1 MAQKDRADEQG
12 DSSSGEFVG
21 QYQRLMDE
29 VMPYLPV
36 AEQILY
42 HRLFRL
48 SHGRRSPYVQ
58 CRYEE
63 LAHYCG
69 LSLRTMQRALKGLKH
84 KQVVKTVWQ
93 SHGATTFT
101 VRLPWE
107 LPRKPVFLPRQ
118 SRMLAPSPARF
129 ALTTPPV
136 YDAFTPEDRELFLTC
151 KRSLN
156 PERLNTFTEEA
167 VEWLSEQANGD
178 PNAFSDELLRD
189 KVDELI
195 FHEVFGPERQKTYGG
210 LFSHLHLET
219 SPYAELC
226 TGVRVRKVAKAER
239 SALRES
245 LDFNAK

>member
-1 MAQKDRADEQG
+1 MEQNLRTEEVLAP
-12 DSSSGEFVG
+12 SWHEFIG
-21 QYQRLMDE
+21 HYQRLMDE

-36 AEQILY
+36 AEQVLY

-63 LAHYCG
+63 LARLCG
-69 LSLRTMQRALKGLKH
+69 LSLRTLQRALKGLKQ

-107 LPRKPVFLPRQ
+107 LVRKPAFLPRHE
-118 SRMLAPSPARF
+118 RLFTPTPARF
-129 ALTTPPV
+129 ALATPPV

-151 KRSLN
+151 KRTLS
-156 PERLNTFTEEA
+156 PERLNAFTEEA
-167 VEWLSEQANGD
+167 VEWLSAQAHGD
-178 PNAFSDELLRD
+178 PTAFSDELLRD

-195 FHEVFGPERQKTYGG
+195 FHEVFGPERQTVYRE
-210 LFSHLHLET
+210 LFRHVYRGTE
-219 SPYAELC
+219 
-226 TGVRVRKVAKAER
+226 
-239 SALRES
+239 AL
-245 LDFNAK
+245 